1 VTLPGEMT
9 NVFSETFSGLLPAV
23 LEVPLVARAHVSA
36 LEVANEDV
44 EKVSPA
50 LDAAK
55 PQVLQPCPGRVSQVQ
70 EEIADDEVIIIH
82 ATTLVGKPVVLE
94 P

>member
-1 VTLPGEMT
+1 MA
-9 NVFSETFSGLLPAV
+9 NVFSETFSGLLPVV
-23 LEVPLVARAHVSA
+23 LEVPLVAKAHVSA

-44 EKVSPA
+44 DKVSPA

-55 PQVLQPCPGRVSQVQ
+55 PQVLQPCLGRVSQVQ
-70 EEIADDEVIIIH
+70 GEIADDEVIIIR
-82 ATTLVGKPVVLE
+82 TTALVGKPVVLE